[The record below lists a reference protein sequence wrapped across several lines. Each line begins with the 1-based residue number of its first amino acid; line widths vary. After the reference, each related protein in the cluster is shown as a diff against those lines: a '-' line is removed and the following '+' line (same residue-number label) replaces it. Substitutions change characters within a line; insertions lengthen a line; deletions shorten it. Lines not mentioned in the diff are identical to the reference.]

1 MKEDIELT
9 VITCSVKLVVS
20 LVRYFHIHRHTEAIG
35 KLVAESTEIIC
46 IFLARR
52 FSQLRRKRDCVPFH
66 VIFYQQPPKL
76 L

>member
-9 VITCSVKLVVS
+9 VITCSVNDS